1 MLHPCLHTP
10 VNTRQEERHCSDI
23 LPVPFMSML
32 AHVQFTMQQSTMPL
46 NIPQPLKPIRETHS
60 KGSNCIM
67 PCGELL
73 SAHASTPFP
82 WGDWVQIRPCHWHPI
97 TASIRMTLEK
107 NSDPLSPSVLKP
119 GFHSL

>member
-1 MLHPCLHTP
+1 
-10 VNTRQEERHCSDI
+10 
-23 LPVPFMSML
+23 MSML

-73 SAHASTPFP
+73 SAMLALHSH
-82 WGDWVQIRPCHWHPI
+82 GEIGSR
-97 TASIRMTLEK
+97 
-107 NSDPLSPSVLKP
+107 LSLAPY
-119 GFHSL
+119 HSLNQNDTREE